1 MFKSLKILKD
11 EYNTFTVAKVSTT
24 SGKVTHLYEYIKNI
38 EEAYILAQ
46 YSMNA
51 HRCNS
56 RFSDELIVIFPGT
69 NLGLKDTKD
78 DAYLQSLLMDYAP
91 EDSES

>member
-1 MFKSLKILKD
+1 MFKSLELLKN
-11 EYNTFTVAKVSTT
+11 EYNTFTVAKISTT
-24 SGKVTHLYEYIKNI
+24 SGHVTHLYEYIKNI

-46 YSMNA
+46 YAMNA
-51 HRCNS
+51 HRCDS
-56 RFSDELIVIFPGT
+56 RFSDELIVILPGT

-78 DAYLQSLLMDYAP
+78 DAYLQSLLETYTS